1 MSGRALFG
9 ARLGAV
15 LFVAGAL
22 VLPASSTAAPATTKS
37 VTVSN
42 FKLSASWSKSW
53 LTASVKFTIGLSA
66 PASVDVSVR
75 PLASGVVE
83 AHKVYALGAGATS
96 EKITLPPRLTP
107 REYSLNVTG
116 APPTKFTIPTPPE
129 GVVDTAS
136 ISTTEGGK
144 GVSSVATPK
153 VLWVRFHFVVRP
165 STRTVTILWK
175 TPGFKY
181 VGKINKPYATTIDS
195 DLSSNVA
202 FGDGSYYA
210 YLEIGSKITFTK
222 EVHVT

>member
-9 ARLGAV
+9 ARLAAG
-15 LFVAGAL
+15 LFVAGTL
-22 VLPASSTAAPATTKS
+22 MLPASSRAAPVTTKS
-37 VTVSN
+37 VTLSD

-53 LTASVKFTIGLSA
+53 LTANVKFTIAVGA

-75 PLASGVVE
+75 PLTSGPVA
-83 AHKVYALGAGATS
+83 AHKLYALSAGATT
-96 EKITLPPRLTP
+96 ETITLPPRLTP
-107 REYSLNVTG
+107 RAYSLNVTG
-116 APPTKFTIPTPPE
+116 APPLKFTIPTPPE

-144 GVSSVATPK
+144 AVTSVASPK

-181 VGKINKPYATTIDS
+181 VGKVSKPYATTIDS
-195 DLSSNVA
+195 DLSSNLA
-202 FGDGSYYA
+202 FGRGSYYA
-210 YLEIGSKITFTK
+210 YLEIGNKVTFAK